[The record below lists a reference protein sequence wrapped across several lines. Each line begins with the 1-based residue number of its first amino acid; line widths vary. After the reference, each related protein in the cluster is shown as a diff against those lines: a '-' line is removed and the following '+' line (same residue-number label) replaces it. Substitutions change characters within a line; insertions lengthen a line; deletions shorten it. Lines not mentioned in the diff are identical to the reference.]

1 MLIGLIRPVESRT
14 AEVIG
19 ASLEDIVQQLNA
31 LVPEGFDLVKAP
43 ARMIKGSPEIQ
54 TTATFSRTDG
64 VCEIE
69 AEDMGALEGKVPDG
83 WQLLSVQ
90 RV

>member
-14 AEVIG
+14 AEVTG
-19 ASLEDIVQQLNA
+19 ASLEDIHAQLDA
-31 LVPEGFDLVKAP
+31 LVPEGFALTQAP
-43 ARMIKGSPEIQ
+43 ARMVKGTQQIE
-54 TTATFSRTDG
+54 TTGTFTRVDG
-64 VCEIE
+64 IREIE
-69 AEDMGALEGKVPDG
+69 AEDMGVLTAQVPDG